1 MATARIAASDDEIR
15 RCFPVMSQ
23 LRTHLVEA
31 EFVARVRLQEREGW
45 RLAYVEDGGR
55 VRSVAGFRYL
65 ENLAAGRVLYVDDLV
80 TDSGE
85 RSKGNGQALIDW
97 LIDVGDAAFARDA
110 LALRPHRGV
119 GIHREY
125 LVEQMRERE
134 CDRAGPATEIEEPAG
149 PVESE
154 FLL

>member
-97 LIDVGDAAFARDA
+97 LMAQARAHGCYTLELDSGVHRFAAHRFY
-110 LALRPHRGV
+110 LRNRMDISSH
-119 GIHREY
+119 H
-125 LVEQMRERE
+125 
-134 CDRAGPATEIEEPAG
+134 
-149 PVESE
+149 
-154 FLL
+154 FLLRLKS